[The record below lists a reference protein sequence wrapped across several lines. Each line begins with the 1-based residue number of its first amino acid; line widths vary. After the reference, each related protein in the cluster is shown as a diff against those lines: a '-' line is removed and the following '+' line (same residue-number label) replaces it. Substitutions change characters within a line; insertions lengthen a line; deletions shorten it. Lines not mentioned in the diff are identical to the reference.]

1 MNDFTRALTQVKPRL
16 REAPD
21 AADDADAC
29 NPESEQGGNFKG
41 TTKQPGFIRVPS
53 VAVCTPNN
61 LRTENPYLCINHIL
75 QEIVGFYALRGI
87 KMVSRDSQ
95 LARLKPSL
103 IKKNKHHF
111 HHIFSSDEGAKAP
124 SEWEIYQESPNISN
138 MKRIISGC

>member
-75 QEIVGFYALRGI
+75 QEIVGFYASRGM

-103 IKKNKHHF
+103 IKKTSTTFITSCHRMKGRKLHLNGKSIKNLP
-111 HHIFSSDEGAKAP
+111 IFP
-124 SEWEIYQESPNISN
+124 I
-138 MKRIISGC
+138 